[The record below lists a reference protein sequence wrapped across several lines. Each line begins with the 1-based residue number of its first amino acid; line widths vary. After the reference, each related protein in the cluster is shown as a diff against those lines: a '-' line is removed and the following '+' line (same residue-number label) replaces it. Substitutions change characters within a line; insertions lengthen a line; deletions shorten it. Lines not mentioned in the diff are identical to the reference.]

1 MTLSGVNPDKVVV
14 ITGSSS
20 GLGAGMAEFFA
31 EIGYKKIV
39 LVRTYCTKKSYYFN
53 HSFPLLTVCLGGYN
67 QFLFVCWFPPEL

>member
-39 LVRTYCTKKSYYFN
+39 LVRTYCTKKSHMTATIHFLY
-53 HSFPLLTVCLGGYN
+53 LLYV
-67 QFLFVCWFPPEL
+67 